1 MRDHLKFL
9 LIAVL
14 QFCLSLA
21 PAHGSVRSEY
31 EVKAAFLFN
40 FTRFVTWSHDENSAE
55 PLEICIVGTDPF
67 KELLDPI
74 RGRLSQGRELQLR
87 YPEINSDLSGCD
99 VLYISES
106 QSRNL
111 NLLFDAA
118 RQQGILTVSDLPEF
132 VRKGGM
138 VGYVKQGNVIRFEI
152 NLKAATDAGLTI
164 NSRLLELA
172 VRVLR

>member
-1 MRDHLKFL
+1 M
-9 LIAVL
+9 AV
-14 QFCLSLA
+14 
-21 PAHGSVRSEY
+21 
-31 EVKAAFLFN
+31 K
-40 FTRFVTWSHDENSAE
+40 
-55 PLEICIVGTDPF
+55 
-67 KELLDPI
+67 
-74 RGRLSQGRELQLR
+74 
-87 YPEINSDLSGCD
+87 
-99 VLYISES
+99 
-106 QSRNL
+106 NL